1 MANIKSALKRAKK
14 AKVRALRNRNI
25 KSTVKTVIKRFEEAV
40 QTNNIE
46 EAKTRLQKAV
56 QTIDK
61 AASKGI
67 LHKNNAANKKSRLA
81 KMFNKLAS

>member
-1 MANIKSALKRAKK
+1 MANIKSAEKRAKK
-14 AKVRALRNRNI
+14 AKVRALRNKTV
-25 KSTVKTVIKRFEEAV
+25 KSSVKTVIKRFEEAV
-40 QTNNIE
+40 QLKNSD
-46 EAKTRLQKAV
+46 EAKVRLQKAI

-81 KMFNKLAS
+81 KLFNQIAG